1 VPANRIPA
9 MHRAAYLILLLAAA
23 FWGGNAVAGKLA
35 VGHVSPMLLTA
46 LRWGG
51 AAIVLLAFAGPRL
64 AADWPVIR
72 KHLLF
77 LAVLG
82 AAGFTAFNVALYTA
96 LLHTSA
102 INASIEHAGI
112 PMLIIL
118 GNFLMFGLRP
128 GVVQMA
134 GFVLAAAGVVL
145 TASHGELGR
154 LVQLDI
160 NFGDALMLIAV
171 TVYAAYSIALRFRPV
186 IHWLSLIAVLC
197 AAAFL
202 ASIPFTIAEFAVGAM
217 ILPDAT
223 GWGVVIYTALFPSVI
238 AQAFY
243 IKSVALIG
251 ANRAGMF
258 INLVPIFGALMSV
271 AVLSDD
277 FRAYHG
283 VALLMV
289 LCGIGLSE
297 LGGQTAF
304 KAGQRGP
311 GRA

>member
-1 VPANRIPA
+1 

-72 KHLLF
+72 KHLL
-77 LAVLG
+77 L
-82 AAGFTAFNVALYTA
+82 
-96 LLHTSA
+96 
-102 INASIEHAGI
+102 
-112 PMLIIL
+112 MLIFL
-118 GNFLMFGLRP
+118 GNFLIFGLRP

-134 GFVLAAAGVVL
+134 GFVLASAGVVL

-186 IHWLSLIAVLC
+186 IHWLSLMAVLC

-202 ASIPFTIAEFAVGAM
+202 ASIPFTIAEFAVGGIIM
-217 ILPDAT
+217 PDAT